1 MTEPTD
7 VPDSVSV
14 QVVDVSSGRQISWG
28 GNAVERL
35 SDRLGDVRA
44 AIIAGAG
51 AINIDF
57 DTLPAQHGW
66 EVGEVSATFGV
77 TLAAEA
83 GVVLSKAA
91 MEATFEV
98 TVTLQR
104 K

>member
-1 MTEPTD
+1 VTEAL

-14 QVVDVSSGRQISWG
+14 QVVDVSAGREIAWG
-28 GNAVERL
+28 TNAVERL
-35 SDRLGDVRA
+35 GDRLTDVRN
-44 AIIAGAG
+44 AIIAGAN

-57 DTLPAQHGW
+57 DALPAREGW
-66 EVGEVSATFGV
+66 HVNEVSATFGV
-77 TLAAEA
+77 TLAAET